1 MTQSSPSGAS
11 RPASLNPE
19 LSRLGVYASKA
30 ISQAAKNNPAILD
43 MSIGEPAFGPPAH
56 LMSAIAREDLSAEAF
71 LAGAKHYGPSS
82 GSLALRQ
89 TIADWYCRRYGL
101 HLDPQTEILITH
113 GGVEA
118 VALAILC
125 CTQSGE
131 SVTVT
136 EPSYMLYER
145 ALLAL
150 GRRVHHL
157 HRDNVSP
164 ALGQQALPATSAMI
178 INSPENPS
186 GYMFDDA
193 EWEALLASA
202 RRQGS
207 WLIHDEVYDTMAFGR
222 HHRPARLFDP
232 KGERTLLV
240 NSLSKKFGTP
250 GLRIGWLVGNPEFI
264 AVASKA
270 NDYLILSVNQQ
281 YERIAHRMLS
291 DPLCD
296 SWLQERCA
304 MLNRRVEYALQ
315 RLTAA
320 KGFQWPHR
328 PMGGMFLFPNVQG
341 LFAALPPAQ
350 RQRFS
355 TPGECVADYLL
366 NDLQIAT
373 VPGIIY
379 GVSCAA
385 HIRLVLGCDDAQFTE
400 AMARLERAMPYALTT
415 SSRSKHV

>member
-1 MTQSSPSGAS
+1 MTQSSPFGAA
-11 RPASLNPE
+11 RPASLNPT

-30 ISQAAKNNPAILD
+30 ISQATKDNPAILD
-43 MSIGEPAFGPPAH
+43 MSIGEPVFGPPAH
-56 LMSAIAREDLSAEAF
+56 LMEAIAREDLSTEAF
-71 LAGAKHYGPSS
+71 LASAKHYGQSAGNP
-82 GSLALRQ
+82 ALRQ
-89 TIADWYCRRYGL
+89 TIADWYRRRYGM
-101 HLDPQTEILITH
+101 HLDPQKEILITH

-125 CTQSGE
+125 CTLPGE

-150 GRRVHHL
+150 GRRVHHM
-157 HRDNVSP
+157 HRNNLSP
-164 ALGQQALPATSAMI
+164 SLDQQELPATSAMI

-193 EWEALLASA
+193 EWETLLASA
-202 RRQGS
+202 QRQGI
-207 WLIHDEVYDTMAFGR
+207 WLIHDEVYDTMSFGR
-222 HHRPARLFDP
+222 RHRPARLFDP
-232 KGERTLLV
+232 KGERTVLV

-264 AVASKA
+264 TVASKA

-291 DPLCD
+291 DPKCD
-296 SWLQERCA
+296 NWLQERCV
-304 MLNRRVEYALQ
+304 MLNRRVEYAIQ

-320 KGFQWPHR
+320 KGFQWPHH

-341 LFAALPPAQ
+341 LFESLPPAQ
-350 RQRFS
+350 QQRFS

-366 NDLQIAT
+366 NDMQIAT

-379 GVSCAA
+379 GATCKA
-385 HIRLVLGCDDAQFTE
+385 HIRIVLGCDDAQFTE
-400 AMARLERAMPYALTT
+400 AIARLERAMPHAPAMP
-415 SSRSKHV
+415 SRSEHV